1 MLYSRTDYT
10 VAEIAAMMGI
20 SIPTIYRHAAKG
32 LVGLKKVGGR
42 TLVAADE
49 FNRYRQGHPS
59 SQSLVE

>member
-1 MLYSRTDYT
+1 MLYARTDYT

-20 SIPTIYRHAAKG
+20 SIPTIYRHAKKG

-49 FNRYRQGHPS
+49 FNRYRSGGQF
-59 SQSLVE
+59 

>member
-1 MLYSRTDYT
+1 MLNARTDFT

-20 SIPTIYRHAAKG
+20 SIPTIYRHSRRG

-59 SQSLVE
+59 